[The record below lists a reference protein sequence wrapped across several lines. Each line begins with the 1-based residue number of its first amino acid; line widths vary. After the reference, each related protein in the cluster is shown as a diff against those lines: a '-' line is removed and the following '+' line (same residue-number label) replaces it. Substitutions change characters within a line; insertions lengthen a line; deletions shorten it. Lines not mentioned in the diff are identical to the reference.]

1 MIAKYFVQKLF
12 IFREFVLN
20 KYRIYWKFKKSKNGL
35 QANLK
40 NKMPGIIHFR
50 PAHPDNYGP

>member
-40 NKMPGIIHFR
+40 KQDAG
-50 PAHPDNYGP
+50 DNSF